1 MSRRAIN
8 PLYIKL
14 ESAWSRLCDKLYNKE
29 NYWSRYDYAV
39 MRNAEVLVLLKPL
52 IQKYILYI
60 SICDAC
66 LKTRQSDASFH
77 NLNNLIDKIQ
87 NLSAQV
93 MTQVLNDASRPAG
106 SLLQPSSS
114 DGRALGDQVTEA
126 GLEKLDLIYFIINQ
140 TSLEQNVFDRNCKNE
155 LVFKLEEH
163 KTLYKY
169 YFKVFSTLT
178 LF

>member
-1 MSRRAIN
+1 MSRHSIN

-14 ESAWSRLCDKLYNKE
+14 ESAWVRLCSKLYNKE
-29 NYWSRYDYAV
+29 NYRYRYDV

-169 YFKVFSTLT
+169 YFKGCEAATLT
-178 LF
+178 